1 MVGSGNPAWGGR
13 LDSDQQQI
21 IPDPEPGRSSGS
33 FRVRNSGTV
42 QGDNFDRLQI
52 KIKMFPYIIFWTVLL
67 HKKVVKNVDLMAGKP
82 KSRYVF

>member
-42 QGDNFDRLQI
+42 QGDNFDRL
-52 KIKMFPYIIFWTVLL
+52 KLKLKCFPILFFGQYYCT
-67 HKKVVKNVDLMAGKP
+67 KKL
-82 KSRYVF
+82 